1 MQPVGSLV
9 REHRLIEHLLR
20 LLEREFKS
28 IELGKNPNS
37 SFIDT
42 AVDFFWTY
50 ADRCHHGKEEDILFR
65 ELAKKPLSIDEQ
77 RILAELVVEHA
88 QGRTLV
94 HTIYETNLAVA
105 RLDFELALWPTVVIF
120 CLAGK

>member
-42 AVDFFWTY
+42 AVDFF
-50 ADRCHHGKEEDILFR
+50 
-65 ELAKKPLSIDEQ
+65 
-77 RILAELVVEHA
+77 
-88 QGRTLV
+88 
-94 HTIYETNLAVA
+94 
-105 RLDFELALWPTVVIF
+105 
-120 CLAGK
+120 